1 MLRARANLAYLAR
14 RVAEAQVDLMR
25 VRRARHAILTRAL
38 DNPRYRSPRYLRRQ
52 IAMLVAVGELLVR
65 GIAVPDAMRKAAF
78 GRPRGAPKF
87 ALVIAD
93 LAHELARFERYERRA
108 LSRRK
113 AAVAAFDAACAGQ
126 GSALIELPAT
136 AAPLLPPSPLRAGR
150 SHMAAAFTSPRMRGE
165 VERAERARVR
175 GRFRESE
182 PVETPPHPDPL
193 HSPSKTGVNALKA
206 SGEREQKRRDTC
218 DHPAHKGE
226 GEEAPNKEAR
236 SWRNK
241 ATASGAPASSIL
253 RAAQRIP
260 SPQPKPRIRG
270 FRPLN

>member
-1 MLRARANLAYLAR
+1 
-14 RVAEAQVDLMR
+14 
-25 VRRARHAILTRAL
+25 
-38 DNPRYRSPRYLRRQ
+38 
-52 IAMLVAVGELLVR
+52 
-65 GIAVPDAMRKAAF
+65 
-78 GRPRGAPKF
+78 
-87 ALVIAD
+87 
-93 LAHELARFERYERRA
+93 
-108 LSRRK
+108 
-113 AAVAAFDAACAGQ
+113 
-126 GSALIELPAT
+126 LIELPAT

-206 SGEREQKRRDTC
+206 CGEREQKRRDTC

-260 SPQPKPRIRG
+260 SPSRNRVYAGFGHSTETSKSATADFECGGGLGRGPFHGSEPRKEPPPRPSPASAGLAHMARRFCSLSPRAGRG
-270 FRPLN
+270 SG